1 MERGLERGQ
10 SVPHLIK
17 KGYILPQGVAE
28 GVVGE
33 GAVGVVEGSVGEV
46 EVGVADGSVSS
57 DELGVAEGSVGEGDG
72 VRIMFLA
79 L

>member
-10 SVPHLIK
+10 TVPHLIE

-33 GAVGVVEGSVGEV
+33 GAVGVAEGSVGEV
-46 EVGVADGSVSS
+46 EVGVADGSV
-57 DELGVAEGSVGEGDG
+57 GEGDG